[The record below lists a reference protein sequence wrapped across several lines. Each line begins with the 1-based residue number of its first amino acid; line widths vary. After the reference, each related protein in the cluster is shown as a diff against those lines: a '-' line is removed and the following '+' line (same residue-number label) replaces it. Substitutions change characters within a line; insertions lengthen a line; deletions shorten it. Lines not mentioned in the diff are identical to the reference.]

1 MKYTKKYPLMT
12 LRNIVMYP
20 YMVAPL
26 MIGRESS
33 IKALDY
39 ALANNKK
46 ILLVTQHNVDND
58 NPNKDE
64 IYRIGVLANIL
75 QKFNLADKSIRILVE
90 GVTVTKLDN
99 IDFQNGFFMADA
111 QEIELNEDVNKQTT
125 IRKLTY
131 RLVREFRN
139 YANSKPNNPKEIES
153 SLTVNDPP
161 EKIAY
166 TIAMYLNLAIDQ
178 KQALLE
184 ENSLSKLLSSLLD
197 HLKHEIDIQHTD
209 SKIEARVKRQMDKS
223 QREYYLNEKIKA
235 IHKELGNTP
244 PNQLDEIKEL
254 QNKAEQAGL
263 PENAKKKL
271 DKELGKLKMMSPSS
285 AEASVLRTYIDT
297 VLDVPWKKTT
307 ELKTDIKKAQLSLNK
322 DHYGLDEVKTR
333 ILEYLAVQQRVGKL
347 KGHILCLVGP
357 PGVGKTSLG
366 ASIAKATGRKFIR
379 MALGGVRDE
388 AEIRGHRRT
397 YIGSMP
403 GKIIHNMIKIGVT
416 NPLYLLDEIDKMA
429 QDYRGD
435 PASALLEV
443 LDPEQNHTFND
454 HYLELDYDLSNVLFV
469 ATSNSMNI
477 PAPLLDRMEVIRIS
491 GYTEDEK
498 LHIAKNHLIKKQLE
512 KHSLSK
518 KEFSVSNF
526 ALTDIIQ
533 HYTSEAG
540 VRNLDREIAKLM
552 RKAVRKLA
560 VDSSLKT
567 ISISAK
573 NTVDYLGVPKYSHGT
588 ANKKNQIGQV
598 TGLAWTSVG
607 GELLTIEAVTVPG
620 KGKFIY
626 TGQLGEIMQESIQA
640 AMSVIRSRADS
651 LGIANDFYETQDI
664 HVHVPEGATP
674 KDGPSAGVGMCTA
687 LVSVLSKTK
696 VLASVA
702 MTGEITLRGEVL
714 PIGGLKEK
722 LLAAHRAGIEKIII
736 PKKNMKDLKEIKEN
750 ILEGISIIPV
760 NWIDQ
765 VWENSLET
773 VPKSN
778 IVLAKS
784 GENKP
789 TSDTLQ
795 TH

>member
-1 MKYTKKYPLMT
+1 
-12 LRNIVMYP
+12 MYP

-197 HLKHEIDIQHTD
+197 HLKQEIDIQHTD

-498 LHIAKNHLIKKQLE
+498 LHIAKNHLIKKQLD

-778 IVLAKS
+778 LVLAKS

-789 TSDTLQ
+789 TNDTLQ